1 MLVQF
6 DSDGRAIAELRKL
19 KKVSKDSP
27 LTFSCSLS
35 TSYRYFVLN
44 KPYDMLSQFIGG
56 QGRMLGELGIDFPE
70 GTHPI
75 GRLDNHSE
83 GLLILTTNK
92 KITKLLFQSAEPH
105 RRTYLVRVYR
115 EVSVETIEKL
125 RTGVAIRIKG
135 NMDYVTTPCEVQLV
149 EEPEDLFPGGY
160 EYHPGLPH
168 SWLRI
173 TLTEGKYHQIR
184 KMTRA
189 VGHPCQRLIRISIE
203 DLTLGDL
210 PAGHIREIGETD
222 FFKKLNIPR

>member
-1 MLVQF
+1 
-6 DSDGRAIAELRKL
+6 
-19 KKVSKDSP
+19 
-27 LTFSCSLS
+27 
-35 TSYRYFVLN
+35 
-44 KPYDMLSQFIGG
+44 MLSQFIGG

-92 KITKLLFQSAEPH
+92 KITKLLFQGEVPH

-115 EVSVETIEKL
+115 EVSPETIEKL
-125 RTGVAIRIKG
+125 RTGVTIRIKG
-135 NMDYVTTPCEVQLV
+135 NVDFVTTPCEVERV
-149 EEPEDLFPGGY
+149 EEPENLFSGGY
-160 EYHPGLPH
+160 EYREGLPH

-173 TLTEGKYHQIR
+173 TLTEGKFRQIR

-203 DLTLGDL
+203 NLKLGGL
-210 PAGHIREIGETD
+210 PPGQVQEIEEED
-222 FFKKLNIPR
+222 FFEKLRIPYLPPI

>member
-1 MLVQF
+1 MHLQS
-6 DSDGRAIAELRKL
+6 DTDGRAAAKL
-19 KKVSKDSP
+19 SEVEKVLKALP
-27 LTFSCSLS
+27 LMSNCQLS
-35 TSYRYFVLN
+35 TNHHYFILN

-92 KITKLLFQSAEPH
+92 KVTKLLFQGDEPH

-115 EVSVETIEKL
+115 KVSAETIEQL
-125 RTGVAIRIKG
+125 RTGVTIRIKG
-135 NMDYVTTPCEVQLV
+135 NVDYVTTPCEVELV
-149 EEPEDLFPGGY
+149 ETPENLFSGGY

-189 VGHPCQRLIRISIE
+189 VGHPCQRLIRVSIE
-203 DLTLGDL
+203 GLVLGDL
-210 PAGHIREIGETD
+210 PPGEVREVGEEE
-222 FFKKLNIPR
+222 FFEKLKLR